1 MGIKERSVAADF
13 SGNARSECVGA
24 IFIVTYYFF
33 SFFRILDYL
42 SINKLIFL
50 FG

>member
-1 MGIKERSVAADF
+1 MGIKKRNITADF

-33 SFFRILDYL
+33 SLFRILDYL
-42 SINKLIFL
+42 SVNKLIFL
-50 FG
+50 FS